1 MVARPLPSP
10 KYVYRR
16 NIPKKK
22 VFTIQDNNKID
33 PRNHFRSNEEFNN
46 FMEKI
51 DLKLKTKGIP
61 IVARQL
67 QGAGEVAKTLK
78 TSIYMV
84 SRSLAKP
91 NDFRN
96 FSLSAHV
103 VLWFDRRYG
112 DRLKMDLSFGKTV
125 VLIKDDYYKVK
136 LPFFWGNPQCIFDP
150 TLKDYTN
157 LHDPRCNVASLIE
170 GLTTNLAHRID
181 KLGQFH
187 ILDKVSNAIYLGQ
200 LIENYIKVFFIKEAK
215 GDLIQSVDLLFQ
227 HKPLCGLSKWGSMQF
242 AEKVI
247 KSFLKNKKE
256 SFPKTH
262 NLSKLI
268 NLLVKYNIKNL
279 DFIDINHI
287 QCSPDV
293 RYNSELVKSPEAVQA
308 HWDTINLG
316 LIILRQF

>member
-1 MVARPLPSP
+1 M
-10 KYVYRR
+10 
-16 NIPKKK
+16 
-22 VFTIQDNNKID
+22 FTIQDNNKID
-33 PRNHFRSNEEFNN
+33 PRNHFKSNKEFND

-51 DLKLKTKGIP
+51 DLKLKAKGVP

-67 QGAGEVAKTLK
+67 QGAREVAKTLK
-78 TSIYMV
+78 TSIFMV
-84 SRSLAKP
+84 PRSSAKP
-91 NDFRN
+91 SDFRN
-96 FSLSAHV
+96 YSLSAHV

-112 DRLKMDLSFGKTV
+112 DRLKMNLSFGKTV
-125 VLIKDDYYKVK
+125 VLINDDFYKVT
-136 LPFFWGNPQCIFDP
+136 LPFVWGHPQYIFDP
-150 TLKDYTN
+150 TLKDYPN
-157 LHDPRCNVASLIE
+157 LQDPRCNVARLVE
-170 GLTTNLAHRID
+170 GLTSDLARKID

-187 ILDKVSNAIYLGQ
+187 ILNKVSSGIYLGQ
-200 LIENYIKVFFIKEAK
+200 LMKNYIEVFFIKEAK
-215 GDLIQSVDLLFQ
+215 GDLIQSVDSLFQ

-262 NLSKLI
+262 NLSELI

-293 RYNSELVKSPEAVQA
+293 RYNSELVKFSEAVQA
-308 HWDTINLG
+308 HWDSIDLG
-316 LIILRQF
+316 LIILQQF

>member
-1 MVARPLPSP
+1 M
-10 KYVYRR
+10 
-16 NIPKKK
+16 
-22 VFTIQDNNKID
+22 FTIQDNNKID
-33 PRNHFRSNEEFNN
+33 PRNHFKNNKEFND

-51 DLKLKTKGIP
+51 DLKLKTKGVS

-84 SRSLAKP
+84 PRSSAKP

-125 VLIKDDYYKVK
+125 VLINNDFYKVR
-136 LPFFWGNPQCIFDP
+136 LPFFWGKPQCIFDP

-157 LHDPRCNVASLIE
+157 MHDPRCNVASLIE
-170 GLTTNLAHRID
+170 GLTTNLAHKID
-181 KLGQFH
+181 GLGQFH
-187 ILDKVSNAIYLGQ
+187 ILNRVVKAIYLGQ
-200 LIENYIKVFFIKEAK
+200 FMKNYIEVFFIKEAK

-256 SFPKTH
+256 PFPKTH
-262 NLSKLI
+262 NLSELI
-268 NLLVKYNIKNL
+268 NLLEKYNLKKL

-287 QCSPDV
+287 QCKPDV
-293 RYNSELVKSPEAVQA
+293 RYNTELVKFSEAVQA
-308 HWDTINLG
+308 HWDSVDLG
-316 LIILRQF
+316 LILLQQF